1 MHVSRLSLPPSHFA
15 LDSTLRAS
23 LSSTMSLPS
32 PQPCVICGE
41 ETTKRCSACAKA
53 GLDLCFCSPEHQ
65 KLVSLSLSCSAA
77 RNRLTLSH
85 AVKPLVEA
93 ACASLA
99 SLLPVIVWNWLAMFR
114 RYTYALC
121 HLSAGV
127 EAMHHFPAV
136 YTASCIELALDGPKP
151 LMI

>member
-65 KLVSLSLSCSAA
+65 KL
-77 RNRLTLSH
+77 
-85 AVKPLVEA
+85 PLVEA